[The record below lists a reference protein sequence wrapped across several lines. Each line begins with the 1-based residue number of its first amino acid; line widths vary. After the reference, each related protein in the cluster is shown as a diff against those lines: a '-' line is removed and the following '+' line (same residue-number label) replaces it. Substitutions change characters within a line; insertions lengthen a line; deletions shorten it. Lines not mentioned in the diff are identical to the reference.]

1 MRLASYS
8 KFHELLSKIDFLR
21 LDMAPVVMMVYQ
33 KSVEKDFMS
42 VEGMFY
48 QVRFTN
54 ARNYYCLITKESLE

>member
-1 MRLASYS
+1 
-8 KFHELLSKIDFLR
+8 
-21 LDMAPVVMMVYQ
+21 MAPVVMMVYQ

-54 ARNYYCLITKESLE
+54 ARNYYCFITKESLE